1 MGKLNRANIKKTL
14 YYLKRNGMLN
24 TYYAALER
32 LKDKNN
38 HYSYQELSSAQLAK
52 QRIKQWKD
60 GKVFSIV
67 VPTYRTSEMYLRDMV
82 DSVLKQTYP
91 FLELILADATEDDS
105 VEKIVNTYQDD
116 RIRYKRLGQNDGI
129 SENTNLGLELATGDY
144 VGLLD
149 HDDVLTTDALY
160 EMALCIEK
168 REKDGIP
175 SLLLYS
181 DEDKCNEDRTRYY
194 EPHFKEDFNLD
205 LLLSNNYMCHLT
217 VIKNEM
223 IQKIRF
229 RKEYNGAQD
238 FDLVLRTVA
247 EIKDEKSIVHI
258 PKVLYHWR
266 CHSGSTA
273 ENPQSKKYAYEAGRR
288 AVQDFANQRGWN
300 AVAIEQKHVGFYELQ
315 YKPDILAVRTDIGA
329 VGGRILKGNK
339 VSGVI
344 IGKNIQ
350 NNTCSDKNICYL
362 YQGIHSRFSGYMH
375 KAVLLQE
382 VAAVDIRMIK
392 LRQECHTIFE
402 QVVGVPYIEVE
413 GAGYFDYKT
422 LPSGTDFHQIS
433 IALGNAIKK
442 EGYRVV
448 WNPKW
453 SRKE

>member
-1 MGKLNRANIKKTL
+1 MGKLNRANFKRTL
-14 YYLKRNGMLN
+14 YYLKRNGLLN

-38 HYSYQELSSAQLAK
+38 CYLYEELSSAQLAK
-52 QRIKQWKD
+52 QRIKQWEKRR
-60 GKVFSIV
+60 VFSIV
-67 VPTYRTSEMYLRDMV
+67 VPTYCTTEIYLRDMI
-82 DSVLKQTYP
+82 DSVLEQTYP
-91 FLELILADATEDDS
+91 FLQLILADATEDDR
-105 VEKIVNTYQDD
+105 VEQIVNTYQDD
-116 RIRYKRLGQNDGI
+116 RIYYKRLGQNEGI
-129 SENTNLGLELATGDY
+129 SENTNLALDMVTGDY

-149 HDDVLTTDALY
+149 HDDVLTPDALF
-160 EMALCIEK
+160 EIALCIDK
-168 REKDGIP
+168 REQNGLQ

-205 LLLSNNYMCHLT
+205 LLLSNNYMCHFT
-217 VIKNEM
+217 VIKNEI

-229 RKEYNGAQD
+229 RMEYNGAQD

-247 EIKDEKSIVHI
+247 EIQDENSIVHI

-273 ENPQSKKYAYEAGRR
+273 ENPQSKKYAYEAGLR
-288 AVQDFANQRGWN
+288 AVQDFAIQRGWN
-300 AVAIEQKHVGFYELQ
+300 AKAVEQKHVGFYELQ
-315 YKPDILAVRTDIGA
+315 YIPDILTVRTDIGV

-339 VSGVI
+339 ISGVI
-344 IGKNIQ
+344 MGKNDI
-350 NNTCSDKNICYL
+350 NNTCSHNNARFL

-382 VAAVDIRMIK
+382 VAVVDIRMIK
-392 LRQECHTIFE
+392 LRQECYTIFE
-402 QVVGVPYIEVE
+402 QVVGVPYIEVKE
-413 GAGYFDYKT
+413 IGCFDYKT
-422 LPSGTDFHQIS
+422 LPSGTDYQEIS
-433 IALGNAIKK
+433 IKLADAIRK

>member
-1 MGKLNRANIKKTL
+1 MGKLNRANFKRTL
-14 YYLKRNGMLN
+14 YYLKRNGLVN

-32 LKDKNN
+32 LQDKNN
-38 HYSYQELSSAQLAK
+38 CYLYKELSSAQLAK
-52 QRIKQWKD
+52 QRIKQWEERI
-60 GKVFSIV
+60 VFSIV
-67 VPTYRTSEMYLRDMV
+67 VPTYCTTEMYLRDMI

-91 FLELILADATEDDS
+91 FLELILADATEGDS
-105 VEKIVNTYQDD
+105 VEQIVKTYQDE
-116 RIRYKRLGQNDGI
+116 RICYKRLGLNEGI
-129 SENTNLGLELATGDY
+129 SENTNLGLEMATGDY

-149 HDDVLTTDALY
+149 HDDVLTPDALF
-160 EMALCIEK
+160 EMALCIEN
-168 REKDGIP
+168 REKDGMQ

-247 EIKDEKSIVHI
+247 EIQDEKSIVHI

-273 ENPQSKKYAYEAGRR
+273 ENPQSKKYAYEAGLR
-288 AVQDFANQRGWN
+288 AVQDFASQRGWN
-300 AVAIEQKHVGFYELQ
+300 ADAVEQKHVGFYELQ
-315 YKPDILAVRTDIGA
+315 YKPDILTVRTDIGA

-344 IGKNIQ
+344 IGKNSQ
-350 NNTCSDKNICYL
+350 NNTCSDNNTCFL

-382 VAAVDIRMIK
+382 VAAIDIRMIK

-413 GAGYFDYKT
+413 GAGYFDYKI
-422 LPSGTDFHQIS
+422 LPSGMDTQQVS
-433 IALGNAIKK
+433 IALANAIRK

>member
-1 MGKLNRANIKKTL
+1 MGKLNRANLKRTL
-14 YYLKRNGMLN
+14 YYLNRNGLLN

-32 LKDKNN
+32 MKDKNN
-38 HYSYQELSSAQLAK
+38 CYLYKELSSAQLAK
-52 QRIKQWKD
+52 QRIRQWEEP
-60 GKVFSIV
+60 KVFSIV
-67 VPTYRTSEMYLRDMV
+67 VPTYCTTEVYLRDMI
-82 DSVLKQTYP
+82 DSVLEQTYP
-91 FLELILADATEDDS
+91 FLQLVLADATEDHS
-105 VEKIVNTYQDD
+105 VEQIVNTYHDN
-116 RIRYKRLGQNDGI
+116 RICYKRLGRNEGI
-129 SENTNLGLELATGDY
+129 SENTNHGLEMATGDY

-149 HDDVLTTDALY
+149 HDDVLTPDALF

-168 REKDGIP
+168 REKDGKQ

-181 DEDKCNEDRTRYY
+181 DEDKCNEDGTRYY
-194 EPHFKEDFNLD
+194 EPHFKEDFNFD
-205 LLLSNNYMCHLT
+205 LLQTNNYMCHLT
-217 VIKNEM
+217 VIKKEI

-238 FDLVLRTVA
+238 FDLVLRTVT
-247 EIKDEKSIVHI
+247 EIQDESSIVHI

-273 ENPQSKKYAYEAGRR
+273 ENPQSKKYAYEAGLR
-288 AVQDFANQRGWN
+288 AVQDFATQRGWKAK
-300 AVAIEQKHVGFYELQ
+300 AVEQKHVGFYELQ
-315 YKPDILAVRTDIGA
+315 YEPDILTVRTDIGA

-339 VSGVI
+339 ISGVI
-344 IGKNIQ
+344 IGKRGE
-350 NNTCSDKNICYL
+350 NNTCSDKNMRFL

-392 LRQECHTIFE
+392 LRQECYTIFQ
-402 QVVGVPYIEVE
+402 QVVGVPYIE
-413 GAGYFDYKT
+413 ADGYFDYKS
-422 LPSGTDFHQIS
+422 LPSGIDYQQVS
-433 IALGNAIKK
+433 IKLGSAIRE